1 MDIISLNTSII
12 YNLFSN
18 WKNNK
23 DKNIIIDPMACLIKL
38 SILGFYPSG
47 TKISIADN
55 MINIIEYS
63 LLQGT
68 FRFFKGDG
76 REDLHNLYIPI
87 IKSIEWYWNEN
98 NEIKHLFDFA
108 IKGIENLK
116 SSYPINS
123 TICHTLDLYTYHL
136 STKHTTT
143 FNNKEITYDTVSQND
158 SSQNHNSSKNNNM
171 IHDFLKKLWNEREI
185 HIIIELLLE
194 YNIVNNKNDFHIIN
208 TIIDL
213 TNAKELKF
221 KYFLKEHFASL

>member
-1 MDIISLNTSII
+1 MDINISII
-12 YNLFSN
+12 YNLFTN
-18 WKNNK
+18 WKNHK

-55 MINIIEYS
+55 MINIVEYS

-98 NEIKHLFDFA
+98 NEIKNLFDFA
-108 IKGIENLK
+108 VKGIENLK
-116 SSYPINS
+116 SSYPVNS

-143 FNNKEITYDTVSQND
+143 FHNKEILYETKSE
-158 SSQNHNSSKNNNM
+158 HNK
-171 IHDFLKKLWNEREI
+171 IHEYLKQLWNEREI

-194 YNIVNNKNDFHIIN
+194 YNIKNNINDFHIIN

-221 KYFLKEHFASL
+221 KCFLKEHFASL

>member
-1 MDIISLNTSII
+1 MDINISII

-55 MINIIEYS
+55 MINIVDYS
-63 LLQGT
+63 FLQGT

-87 IKSIEWYWNEN
+87 IKSIEWYWNDM
-98 NEIKHLFDFA
+98 NEIKHLFDFSV
-108 IKGIENLK
+108 KGIENLK

-123 TICHTLDLYTYHL
+123 TICHTLDLYIYHL
-136 STKHTTT
+136 STKQTKT
-143 FNNKEITYDTVSQND
+143 FQNKDIQYSE
-158 SSQNHNSSKNNNM
+158 NHNM
-171 IHDFLKKLWNEREI
+171 IHDFLKTLWNEREI

-194 YNIVNNKNDFHIIN
+194 YNISNKNNSHIHILN
-208 TIIDL
+208 SIIEL
-213 TNAKELKF
+213 TTAKEQKF
-221 KYFLKEHFASL
+221 KYFLKDHFASL